1 MSSKNDQQA
10 GQPLLASAILSLV
23 RVYSGARALFPYF
36 SLFLS
41 VLPFFLLSFFRSFF
55 PSLAFFFFLHFI
67 VLHAER
73 SIRIYRLDIISPE
86 FRIGGDK
93 LPRQESDSFATN
105 PNLRI
110 WKMLPLKKEKEGTAA
125 SVFLAVGVE
134 KFVEQ
139 MSNVSIF
146 FFLYWSLYPI
156 VPMETFS
163 NTNICRSLYKTI
175 QNPITVVRF
184 IFLFS
189 FYITRSK

>member
-1 MSSKNDQQA
+1 MVCRRKTISRQDNHCSHPPFFRWYA
-10 GQPLLASAILSLV
+10 STLAL
-23 RVYSGARALFPYF
+23 ALFSPIFLSF
-36 SLFLS
+36 SLYY
-41 VLPFFLLSFFRSFF
+41 PFFLLSFFRSFF

-146 FFLYWSLYPI
+146 FFFILVSIYNS
-156 VPMETFS
+156 S
-163 NTNICRSLYKTI
+163 NGN
-175 QNPITVVRF
+175 F
-184 IFLFS
+184 F
-189 FYITRSK
+189 